1 VIDPQAA
8 AVLELMTSGPPLNRL
23 GVDGA
28 RQWSA
33 RVGRSPGPPDPALDV
48 REATVPAAGLG
59 AAGLGAAGPVPV
71 RVYRRT
77 DVAQPPVVIFL
88 HGGGWILGSLD
99 SADDTCQHFALASG
113 CTVVSVDYRLAPE
126 HVFPAALED
135 SLAVV
140 RWVAAGGADT
150 GGTGGTGG
158 TDNDRP
164 PPAICVAGES
174 SGGQLAASTCL
185 AARDAGIGP
194 IALQLL
200 VCPVIDA
207 RMGTPSWRELGDRY
221 LPCAEQMS
229 WMWDLYAGAPEARH
243 QPLVSVAEAPDLRGL
258 PPALILTAE
267 FDPLRDEAEQYGERL
282 REAGVAARLRRCD
295 GQVHT
300 VFGCAPA
307 VDRCRQIL
315 DETAHDVARALGA
328 VPLEGRSG

>member
-1 VIDPQAA
+1 
-8 AVLELMTSGPPLNRL
+8 MTSGPPLNRL

-28 RQWSA
+28 RQWSERA
-33 RVGRSPGPPDPALDV
+33 RRSPGKPDPALELRDQ
-48 REATVPAAGLG
+48 AVP
-59 AAGLGAAGPVPV
+59 GAAGPVPV
-71 RVYRRT
+71 RVYGRA

-88 HGGGWILGSLD
+88 HGGGWIMGGLD
-99 SADDTCQHFALASG
+99 SAEETCQRFALASG

-140 RWVAAGGADT
+140 SWVAAGGADT
-150 GGTGGTGG
+150 G
-158 TDNDRP
+158 NP

-174 SGGQLAASTCL
+174 SGGQLAASACL
-185 AARDAGIGP
+185 AARDAGLGP

-200 VCPVIDA
+200 VCPAIDA
-207 RMGTPSWRELGDRY
+207 RMATASWRELGHRY

-243 QPLVSVAEAPDLRGL
+243 QPLVSVGEAPDLRGL

-267 FDPLRDEAEQYGERL
+267 FDPLRDEAEHYCERL
-282 REAGVAARLRRCD
+282 RGAGVSARLRRCN
-295 GQVHT
+295 GQVHP

-315 DETAHDVARALGA
+315 DETARDAARALAAG
-328 VPLEGRSG
+328 PLEGRSG

>member
-1 VIDPQAA
+1 MIDPQAA

-48 REATVPAAGLG
+48 RDATVPAATVPA
-59 AAGLGAAGPVPV
+59 AAGPGTAGPVPV
-71 RVYRRT
+71 RVYRCA
-77 DVAQPPVVIFL
+77 DVTQAPVVIFL

-140 RWVAAGGADT
+140 SWVAAGGLHP
-150 GGTGGTGG
+150 
-158 TDNDRP
+158 DRP
-164 PPAICVAGES
+164 PPVICVAGES

-243 QPLVSVAEAPDLRGL
+243 QPLVSVGEAPDLRGL

-267 FDPLRDEAEQYGERL
+267 FDPLRDEAEQYCERL

-300 VFGCAPA
+300 VFGCASA

>member
-1 VIDPQAA
+1 AA
-8 AVLELMTSGPPLNRL
+8 A
-23 GVDGA
+23 
-28 RQWSA
+28 
-33 RVGRSPGPPDPALDV
+33 
-48 REATVPAAGLG
+48 G
-59 AAGLGAAGPVPV
+59 AAGAGAAGPASAGPGAAGPIPV
-71 RVYRRT
+71 RVYRRA

-99 SADDTCQHFALASG
+99 SADGTCQHFALESG
-113 CTVVSVDYRLAPE
+113 CTVVSVGYRLAPE

-140 RWVAAGGADT
+140 RWVAAGGADA
-150 GGTGGTGG
+150 GGA
-158 TDNDRP
+158 DRDGP

-185 AARDAGIGP
+185 AARDAGLGP

-207 RMGTPSWRELGDRY
+207 RMATASWRELGDRY

-243 QPLVSVAEAPDLRGL
+243 QPLVSVGEAHDLRGL

-282 REAGVAARLRRCD
+282 RGAGVAARLRRCD

-328 VPLEGRSG
+328 DPLEGRSG

>member
-1 VIDPQAA
+1 VIDHQAA

-23 GVDGA
+23 GVAGA

-48 REATVPAAGLG
+48 REATVPAAGG
-59 AAGLGAAGPVPV
+59 PAAGGPAAAGPVPV
-71 RVYRRT
+71 RVYRRA

-140 RWVAAGGADT
+140 SWVAAGGADT
-150 GGTGGTGG
+150 DG
-158 TDNDRP
+158 TDSDRP
-164 PPAICVAGES
+164 PRVICVAGES

-207 RMGTPSWRELGDRY
+207 RMGTASWRELGDRY

-243 QPLVSVAEAPDLRGL
+243 QPLVSVGEAPDLRGL

-282 REAGVAARLRRCD
+282 RGAGVAARLRRCE

-315 DETAHDVARALGA
+315 DETGHDVARALGA

>member
-48 REATVPAAGLG
+48 REATVP

-140 RWVAAGGADT
+140 RWVAAGGLHP
-150 GGTGGTGG
+150 
-158 TDNDRP
+158 DRP
-164 PPAICVAGES
+164 PPVICVAGES

-200 VCPVIDA
+200 VCPVVDA

>member
-1 VIDPQAA
+1 
-8 AVLELMTSGPPLNRL
+8 MTSGPPLNRL

-59 AAGLGAAGPVPV
+59 AAGLGAAGLGAAGLGAAGPVPV
-71 RVYRRT
+71 RVYQRA
-77 DVAQPPVVIFL
+77 DVTQPPVVIFL

-140 RWVAAGGADT
+140 SWVAAGGLHP
-150 GGTGGTGG
+150 
-158 TDNDRP
+158 DRP

-200 VCPVIDA
+200 VC
-207 RMGTPSWRELGDRY
+207 
-221 LPCAEQMS
+221 
-229 WMWDLYAGAPEARH
+229 
-243 QPLVSVAEAPDLRGL
+243 
-258 PPALILTAE
+258 
-267 FDPLRDEAEQYGERL
+267 
-282 REAGVAARLRRCD
+282 
-295 GQVHT
+295 
-300 VFGCAPA
+300 
-307 VDRCRQIL
+307 
-315 DETAHDVARALGA
+315 
-328 VPLEGRSG
+328 

>member
-48 REATVPAAGLG
+48 RDATVPAAAGPA
-59 AAGLGAAGPVPV
+59 AAGRTAGPVPV

-77 DVAQPPVVIFL
+77 DVTQAPVVIFL

-140 RWVAAGGADT
+140 SWVAAGGLHP
-150 GGTGGTGG
+150 
-158 TDNDRP
+158 DRP

-174 SGGQLAASTCL
+174 SGGQLAASACL
-185 AARDAGIGP
+185 AARDAGLGP

-243 QPLVSVAEAPDLRGL
+243 QPLVSVGEAPDLRGL

-328 VPLEGRSG
+328 VPLEGRPR

>member
-1 VIDPQAA
+1 MDPQAA

-23 GVDGA
+23 GVAGA

-33 RVGRSPGPPDPALDV
+33 RVGRSPGPPDLALDV
-48 REATVPAAGLG
+48 REATVPAAGG
-59 AAGLGAAGPVPV
+59 PAAAGPVPV
-71 RVYRRT
+71 RVYRRA

-140 RWVAAGGADT
+140 SWVAAGGADT
-150 GGTGGTGG
+150 DG
-158 TDNDRP
+158 TDSDRP
-164 PPAICVAGES
+164 PPVICVAGES

-207 RMGTPSWRELGDRY
+207 RMGTASWRELGDRY

-243 QPLVSVAEAPDLRGL
+243 QPLVSVGEAPDLHGL

-282 REAGVAARLRRCD
+282 REAGVAARLRRCE

-315 DETAHDVARALGA
+315 DETAHDVARALSA

>member
-1 VIDPQAA
+1 MIDPQAA

-33 RVGRSPGPPDPALDV
+33 RVGRSPGPPNPALDV

-77 DVAQPPVVIFL
+77 DVAQAPVVIFL

-140 RWVAAGGADT
+140 SWVAAGGLHP
-150 GGTGGTGG
+150 
-158 TDNDRP
+158 DRP
-164 PPAICVAGES
+164 APAICVAGES

-185 AARDAGIGP
+185 AARDAGLGP
-194 IALQLL
+194 VALQLL

-207 RMGTPSWRELGDRY
+207 RMGTASWRELGDRY

-229 WMWDLYAGAPEARH
+229 WMWDLYAGAPEVRH
-243 QPLVSVAEAPDLRGL
+243 QPLVSVGEAPDLRGL